1 MAKKIILDSRYGS
14 GPAYNK
20 TFALP
25 KSSVVCRRASE
36 HVEIACHAFSASY
49 TWNSVNA
56 SNNTFTLTGTG
67 APVVVELGIGNYTFE
82 ELTCTITAAL
92 VDAGLASASVTYL
105 RPYNKLH
112 FQLPEVM
119 ALTFNNASYKV
130 LGFAATDAPS
140 GTSFTSTTAI
150 DLSPIDSVWV
160 RMEGVSMMGDGC
172 LANWMGE
179 VKPAPV
185 LFTLPIMPSPFQK
198 LNYTAPA
205 DGTFAV
211 SLSDREVRTITLVMC
226 DGTGAPLVDFPD
238 YTITLRAH
246 VVDRHLANMDE
257 TLSAILQHV
266 RVAAEN
272 YDAEFQA
279 RYMQEALE
287 YLATKEENEHHAPE
301 A

>member
-1 MAKKIILDSRYGS
+1 MAKKIILDSRHGA
-14 GPAYNK
+14 GPAYHK

-25 KSSVVCRRASE
+25 KSSVLCRRASE
-36 HVEIACHAFSASY
+36 HIEVGCHTFSASY

-56 SNNTFTLTGTG
+56 GNNTFMLTGSG
-67 APVVVELGIGNYTFE
+67 APVVVELGVGNYTFE

-92 VDAGLASASVTYL
+92 VDAGLADASVTYL

-112 FQLPEVM
+112 FELPEVM
-119 ALTFNNASYKV
+119 TLTFGNDSYKV
-130 LGFAATDAPS
+130 LGFAPTDAPS
-140 GTSFTSTTAI
+140 GTSFTSTAAI

-205 DGTFAV
+205 DGAFAV

-226 DGTGAPLVDFPD
+226 DGSGAPLVDFPD
-238 YTITLRAH
+238 YTITLCAN

-257 TLSAILQHV
+257 TLTSILHHV
-266 RVAAEN
+266 KTAAEN

-287 YLATKEENEHHAPE
+287 YLATKEENELNAPE
-301 A
+301 S